1 MSALTHAI
9 LTDHARRQMARR
21 GLSEVDVRTVLSA
34 SDDIVAVRP
43 GRIVAQKRLPLG
55 TPPRD
60 YLVRVFIDI
69 DRKPPEI
76 VTAYRTSRFAKYRRP
91 K

>member
-1 MSALTHAI
+1 MSELTRAI
-9 LTDHARRQMARR
+9 LTDHAQRQMARR
-21 GLSEVDVRTVLSA
+21 GLGEADVRSVLSDP
-34 SDDIVAVRP
+34 DDIVPVQP

-60 YLVRVFIDI
+60 YLLRVFIDM

-91 K
+91 